1 MTPTEFKDELDDI
14 SADSNCLKGAIIV
27 LQNTAYSLPRSFDLL
42 LCVIRDFADTH
53 RDRCGELSVHFDK
66 VIENLH
72 AELPESEKKGEPHA
86 KRNGEN

>member
-1 MTPTEFKDELDDI
+1 MTPTEFEDELDDI
-14 SADSNCLKGAIIV
+14 SADSECLKGAIIV
-27 LQNTAYSLPRSFDLL
+27 LQNTAYSLPRNFDLL
-42 LCVIRDFADTH
+42 LCVIRDFADNLSNH
-53 RDRCGELSVHFDK
+53 CAKARCAFDK